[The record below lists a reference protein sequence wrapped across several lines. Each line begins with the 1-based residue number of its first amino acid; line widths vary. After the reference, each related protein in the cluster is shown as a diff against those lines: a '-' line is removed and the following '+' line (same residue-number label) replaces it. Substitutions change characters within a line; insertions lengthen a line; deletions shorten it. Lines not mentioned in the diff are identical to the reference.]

1 MKYSLLKKLLI
12 IFSISILIPLIG
24 VSFFSPSLRVNLIF
38 ILFIA
43 LFFIFAFAFLF
54 SKLITIPIN
63 RLYRGIKKV
72 TKGDLKY
79 RVDIHTGDEIEEL
92 GKAFNEM
99 AEELKES
106 QSKTEEL
113 KTVLQIKV
121 KARTRELEEINK
133 TLEIKVKKRTEEL
146 KKRLDQMEKFHR
158 LTVNRELKMIELKKE
173 LQKTKGRD
181 RKK

>member
-1 MKYSLLKKLLI
+1 LLY
-12 IFSISILIPLIG
+12 FY
-24 VSFFSPSLRVNLIF
+24 
-38 ILFIA
+38 
-43 LFFIFAFAFLF
+43 FAFAFLF

-72 TKGDLKY
+72 TKGDLEY